1 VVEAK
6 QLHAKLEEALA
17 AERDSSGTEEKSSPE
32 TETATAEQSTGS
44 DNHQPTQD
52 DLIDELQTLTEDLGG
67 APKAP
72 EMDDQGSYSTHEYYR
87 EFGSW
92 NDALDAAGIDRRESL
107 LTELER
113 VAAEIGEVPSTTQI
127 DEHSRY
133 SSGMYA
139 DEFGTITAAREAADF
154 ASGEGS
160 EQESQAHDSTD
171 EPHGQPDDSATSPT
185 PDSGPSRQALID
197 EIQRLDDGENL
208 VPYASEMDS
217 DGAYKSYDCLQEFG
231 SWDEALE
238 AAGIDKRER
247 LLEELRRVRDELGHM
262 PKTTEMNHHG
272 RVSAGMYSN
281 FIGSWTE
288 ATSLIDASEESTN
301 ETTESD
307 LSPDTREESN
317 SSPVLN
323 GDRDSVLTWEDIPGN
338 SRLPSSI
345 AVQVKEKK
353 RTRSDRVDGR
363 YLVADLN
370 GKEFELKVW
379 QKHGLEIE
387 WEVDTW
393 YILREARGTVW
404 ESDGEVHRLLDSTR
418 DLTAIEC
425 GSEPPVEAKS

>member
-1 VVEAK
+1 
-6 QLHAKLEEALA
+6 
-17 AERDSSGTEEKSSPE
+17 
-32 TETATAEQSTGS
+32 
-44 DNHQPTQD
+44 
-52 DLIDELQTLTEDLGG
+52 
-67 APKAP
+67 
-72 EMDDQGSYSTHEYYR
+72 
-87 EFGSW
+87 
-92 NDALDAAGIDRRESL
+92 
-107 LTELER
+107 
-113 VAAEIGEVPSTTQI
+113 
-127 DEHSRY
+127 
-133 SSGMYA
+133 
-139 DEFGTITAAREAADF
+139 
-154 ASGEGS
+154 
-160 EQESQAHDSTD
+160 
-171 EPHGQPDDSATSPT
+171 
-185 PDSGPSRQALID
+185 
-197 EIQRLDDGENL
+197 
-208 VPYASEMDS
+208 
-217 DGAYKSYDCLQEFG
+217 
-231 SWDEALE
+231 
-238 AAGIDKRER
+238 
-247 LLEELRRVRDELGHM
+247 
-262 PKTTEMNHHG
+262 
-272 RVSAGMYSN
+272 MYSN
-281 FIGSWTE
+281 FFGSWTE
-288 ATSLIDASEESTN
+288 ATSLIDASEKSTN

-323 GDRDSVLTWEDIPGN
+323 GDRDSILTWEDIPGN